1 MIIIIIEK
9 RSYYK
14 MKMNFVSK
22 TDPLKYHEMH
32 CKSDKLKIMTGFDTE
47 KIIKEIF
54 ESLVQKYNV
63 GLATQER

>member
-1 MIIIIIEK
+1 
-9 RSYYK
+9 
-14 MKMNFVSK
+14 MNFVSK